1 MKKIILT
8 LFCSVLTLPAFASDL
23 TNYIYGKAMLG
34 DVDGL
39 RSLVSEGYSLEEKD
53 EEGNTAYC
61 LAVFRRNQTA
71 VQTLEMAGANIK
83 PRCLRTVSVVTE
95 SMIYEAA
102 HNKDVKQISLWQEY
116 GVPVDLVNSSDGNT
130 ALCQA
135 VYEKDCPAIDVL
147 LKAGASEYHTC
158 MRRVPQEVRQELDCR
173 PVIIDWERIGLTV
186 LGVGLVAGGVA
197 VALSGGGSSGESCA
211 INQHWDGEKCVT
223 CPGMQCWDGNACRVA
238 LKGEYIDPVTNRC
251 FQIAPPPYKDDTY
264 ASGSFETTEYK
275 KGGFLEAI
283 NASSAYAR
291 GYTGYGISR
300 LSDTDGPISY
310 FGPLQ
315 NGQSSEPGQAQDIT
329 SRRAVVAVLSTG
341 TEIANTPQKD
351 TDGNI
356 VVDSNGYTIY
366 DRFVNKDLAYEI
378 TSTNDQGEDVT
389 KWVGNLAQNSTGNLF
404 GFNFDYGYFT
414 QDDLQA
420 NDEINRTDYYTSG
433 TKADFLSDDDDD
445 DYDDE
450 TVFLVLHGGDCTA
463 SSGYCGIATAGGTS
477 SLPYKLVDLEA
488 CEGDTICLGASST
501 LTGYRYSSDYV
512 YTSGSNSY
520 DSNPAPHYSINDSSD
535 PSVESRSKNQGTM
548 LAGIIAALKNEDLIS
563 ESFKNKN
570 MHGVA
575 YNATVIPAIA
585 DIFRPIT
592 YNSIKTLIDSG
603 ANIILQDVILSSN
616 SNPSTSASYVNSTKT
631 MADVYGDNVAN
642 AYKYLVD
649 KGTIF
654 VVGTGTYGKNTIDS
668 GKVEWEADVK
678 LYQKDATISAG
689 APRASDGSDLSKLF
703 LSVAAVQENS
713 AAGNYGGYTLTTY
726 SQPCGSS
733 ASYCLSAPGGT
744 KTGDGNLY
752 STVSTTSSNPEYNWG
767 ENYGTSAAAAVVAGS
782 AALLKGAYPHLTN
795 QEIVTLLKQTATP
808 LGACASGTNDN
819 TDTCTHVTDSSGNE
833 IGKYSTLYGWGL
845 VNLDAATN
853 PQGALWVHNGNS
865 MEIKPYIGVYS
876 ILTSGLSTS
885 SVMSRIMM
893 NALPATF
900 TAFDSFNRPFA
911 INTSSFVSAHS
922 VRKEFDDDFKT
933 FMHGRDVQKIEAND
947 QFSMTY
953 APRTSDRSSQMKTGL
968 MEMNVDFDKSNFNFY
983 YTEDTLNSKGNY
995 FERPLNNPFVQI
1007 QEAYGAEAKYNLTSK
1022 LSVGM
1027 NFATGKN
1034 GFLGD
1039 GDKHYEA
1046 PDNRISMVATEATY
1060 QATKSLMF
1068 KASYGVMKEQDSVL
1082 GMLGTGAF
1090 KTAGADTTFVSAGV
1104 EIKPTDKFKLNLAYT
1119 YGWTTPNQT
1128 NGLMNL
1134 SRMTADGFAAIAQYD
1149 LGSENMLGLS
1159 VSSPLRVRSGR
1170 VAFNLPVGR
1179 SASDDTVYR
1188 ETFTGSM
1195 KPTAREFDFAL
1206 FYRDALSE
1214 ALTLQSELGV
1224 RLNPDH
1230 QKEASPDYRAMFG
1243 LKWDY

>member
-83 PRCLRTVSVVTE
+83 PWCLRTVSVVTE

-116 GVPVDLVNSSDGNT
+116 GVPVDLINSSDGNT

-186 LGVGLVAGGVA
+186 LGAGLVAGGVA
-197 VALSGGGSSGESCA
+197 VALSGGGSSGESCS

-238 LKGEYIDPVTNRC
+238 LKGEFIDPVTNRC
-251 FQIAPPPYKDDTY
+251 FQIAPPPYVEGTY
-264 ASGSFETTEYK
+264 QPSDFETSEYHAGK
-275 KGGFLEAI
+275 FLEAI

-291 GYTGYGISR
+291 GYTGYGITR
-300 LSDTDGPISY
+300 LSNTDGPLSY

-329 SRRAVVAVLSTG
+329 SRRAVVGVLSTG

-351 TDGNI
+351 AEGNI
-356 VVDSNGYTIY
+356 EKDTSGYTIY
-366 DRFVNKDLAYEI
+366 ERFVNKDLAVENPTLNEETGEVI
-378 TSTNDQGEDVT
+378 KNTRDQIVGNGT
-389 KWVGNLAQNSTGNLF
+389 WSGNLATNSLGSLF
-404 GFNFDYGYFT
+404 GFNFDYGYFSQNKL
-414 QDDLQA
+414 QDDEER
-420 NDEINRTDYYTSG
+420 DIERTDYYTSG
-433 TKADFLSDDDDD
+433 KKADFLTDYDDDDD
-445 DYDDE
+445 D
-450 TVFLVLHGGDCTA
+450 TTFLVLHGGDCRA
-463 SSGYCGIATAGGTS
+463 SSGYCGIATAGGGS
-477 SLPYKLVDLEA
+477 SLPDRLVDLED
-488 CEGDTICLGASST
+488 CDDDTVCIGASST
-501 LTGYRYSSDYV
+501 TLTDYMYSNDYV
-512 YTSGSNSY
+512 YTYS
-520 DSNPAPHYSINDSSD
+520 DPAPHYSINDDDD
-535 PSVESRSKNQGTM
+535 PSVEFRSENQGTM
-548 LAGIIAALKNEDLIS
+548 LAGIIAALKND
-563 ESFKNKN
+563 KG

-592 YNSIKTLIDSG
+592 YNSIKTLVDSG

-631 MADVYGDNVAN
+631 MADVYGDNVAE
-642 AYKYLVD
+642 AYNYLVD
-649 KGTIF
+649 RGTIF
-654 VVGTGTYGKNTIDS
+654 VVGTGTYGKNTISS
-668 GKVEWEADVK
+668 GKVEWEGGVAP
-678 LYQKDATISAG
+678 YQKEATVYAG
-689 APRASDGSDLSKLF
+689 APLASDGLELSKLF

-713 AAGNYGGYTLTTY
+713 AANAYGGYTLTSY
-726 SQPCGSS
+726 SQPCGST

-744 KTGDGNLY
+744 KTSEGNLY
-752 STVSTTSSNPEYNWG
+752 STVSTTSSHPDYNWG
-767 ENYGTSAAAAVVAGS
+767 YDYGTSAAAAVVAGS
-782 AALLKGAYPHLTN
+782 IAVLKGAYPHLSN
-795 QEIVTLLKQTATP
+795 QEIVSLLKQTATP
-808 LGACASGTNDN
+808 LGACAGGTSSI
-819 TDTCTHVTDSSGNE
+819 DTCTRVTDSSGNV

-845 VNLDAATN
+845 VNLEAATN
-853 PQGALWVHNGNS
+853 PVGALWVHNGNS

-885 SVMSRIMM
+885 SVMSRTMM
-893 NALPATF
+893 NALPTTF

-922 VRKEFDDDFKT
+922 VRKEFDDDFKA

-1022 LSVGM
+1022 LSVGV

-1046 PDNRISMVATEATY
+1046 PENRVSMMSTDTTY

-1134 SRMTADGFAAIAQYD
+1134 SHMTADGFAAIAQYD

-1159 VSSPLRVRSGR
+1159 VSSPLRVRSGQ

-1179 SASDDTVYR
+1179 SATDDTIYR

-1195 KPTAREFDFAL
+1195 KPTAREFDFTL